1 MKKPFKVAEE
11 VFATG
16 YARDFYDNG
25 FYMTEKEKGTIQHIN
40 ASGLIKVSSK
50 ERTFWIHERNLRH
63 IKKKEKTRLWAKKTT
78 NAAQVYLAKISFD
91 DYVTKEPTDP
101 ENWLEFKLVRTK

>member
-1 MKKPFKVAEE
+1 MKKPFEVGME
-11 VFATG
+11 VFASG

-63 IKKKEKTRLWAKKTT
+63 IKKKEKKDRLFVSHEHYK
-78 NAAQVYLAKISFD
+78 AAHTVYC
-91 DYVTKEPTDP
+91 TKVEPSDP
-101 ENWLEFKLVRTK
+101 ENWLEFKLVRKK